1 MCMATHPVRKGP
13 NEVMSC
19 RTLRP
24 PSACANA
31 AAARRTSASE
41 LDGATAPGRAEGTR
55 SWPVTPPEVDATV
68 IQITMAAAP
77 GGCYA
82 EHPLLSGSMSL
93 LCPTADIAIDSRDQ
107 RAPCQVPSQTK

>member
-41 LDGATAPGRAEGTR
+41 LDGASAPVLLPAIYQGTEGNETLLLGRETEWVAEPSGITTGR
-55 SWPVTPPEVDATV
+55 GQRCFLAGDDLVSFHDMQTLGMPEVARRK
-68 IQITMAAAP
+68 QAAH
-77 GGCYA
+77 G
-82 EHPLLSGSMSL
+82 
-93 LCPTADIAIDSRDQ
+93 
-107 RAPCQVPSQTK
+107 